1 MVTVSTKEEL
11 KAAMDRHEPKIL
23 ATGSL
28 AESLRKKSKIKK
40 GLRVGGLLLA
50 IGGVIM
56 IPFTAGT
63 SSAITAMGLT
73 AAGLTVGTV
82 TLSVGELVILCGF
95 TLGLFGIIKGA
106 TVKFKSDGSVE
117 IEPKYK

>member
-11 KAAMDRHEPKIL
+11 KAAMDRNEPKIL

-28 AESLRKKSKIKK
+28 AESMRKKSKVKK
-40 GLRVGGLLLA
+40 GLGIGGLLLA

-63 SSAITAMGLT
+63 SSALTAMGLT
-73 AAGLTVGTV
+73 AAGLTV
-82 TLSVGELVILCGF
+82 TLSAAELAILCGF
-95 TLGLFGIIKGA
+95 TLASFGIIKGA
-106 TVKFKSDGSVE
+106 SVKFKSDGSVE

>member
-28 AESLRKKSKIKK
+28 AESMRKKSKVKK
-40 GLRVGGLLLA
+40 GLGIGGLLLA

-63 SSAITAMGLT
+63 SSVITAMGLT
-73 AAGLTVGTV
+73 IGTV
-82 TLSVGELVILCGF
+82 SVSATELAILCGF
-95 TLGLFGIIKGA
+95 TLGFFGIIKGA
-106 TVKFKSDGSVE
+106 SIKYNSDGSVE

>member
-11 KAAMDRHEPKIL
+11 KAAMERHEPKIL

-28 AESLRKKSKIKK
+28 AESMRKNSKAKK
-40 GLRVGGLLLA
+40 GLRIGGLLLA

-56 IPFTAGT
+56 IPLTAGT

-73 AAGLTVGTV
+73 AAGLTIGSV
-82 TLSVGELVILCGF
+82 TLTAADLAILCGF
-95 TLGLFGIIKGA
+95 TLSFWGIIKGA
-106 TVKFKSDGSVE
+106 SVKFKPDGSVE